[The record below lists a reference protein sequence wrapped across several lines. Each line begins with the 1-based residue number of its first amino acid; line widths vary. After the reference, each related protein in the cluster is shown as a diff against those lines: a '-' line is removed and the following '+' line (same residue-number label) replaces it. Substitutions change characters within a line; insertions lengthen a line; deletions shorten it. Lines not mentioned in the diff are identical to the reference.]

1 MSVDKVNAADK
12 FLDLSDY
19 GRPVARRLVRALVD
33 TPITPVQIT
42 LSYTVVGFVAAVLFA
57 VGGYANGVV
66 AGILLLVKSTLDAA
80 DGSLARAR
88 ERPSRVGRYLDSI
101 CDYAVN
107 AAVFLGLAVNGGLTI
122 RKAVIA
128 VIALESATWQCSAF
142 SYYYV
147 HYRNLTGGD
156 TTSQLDESQTEHY
169 PWDNPRVVRI
179 LRRLYSILFGWQD
192 ALLGKVDRALTP
204 DPVSPVYRSKRLLTA
219 ITVLGLGFQ
228 LLLIAVLAW
237 LNRVSWVFALFIVGL
252 NAYWAI
258 FMVVRHRI
266 ARRAAVRRT

>member
-1 MSVDKVNAADK
+1 MTVDKVRAGDT

-19 GRPVARRLVRALVD
+19 GRPAARRLVRALVD

-57 VGGYANGVV
+57 IGGYVNGAV

-88 ERPSRVGRYLDSI
+88 QRPSRVGRFLDSI

-107 AAVFLGLAVNGGLTI
+107 AAVFLGLAVHEGLTI
-122 RKAVIA
+122 GHAAVA
-128 VIALESATWQCSAF
+128 VVALESATWQCSAF

-156 TTSQLDESQTEHY
+156 RTSQLDETETEGY
-169 PWDNPRVVRI
+169 PWDDPRLVHV
-179 LRRLYSILFGWQD
+179 LRRIYSLVFGWQD
-192 ALLGKVDRALTP
+192 SLLGRIDRALVP
-204 DPVSPVYRSKRLLTA
+204 DPASPVYRSKRLLTA

-237 LNRVSWVFALFIVGL
+237 LNRTGWVFALFIVGL
-252 NAYWAI
+252 NAYWALY
-258 FMVVRHRI
+258 MVVRHRL
-266 ARRAAVRRT
+266 ARRAALRIA

>member
-88 ERPSRVGRYLDSI
+88 
-101 CDYAVN
+101 
-107 AAVFLGLAVNGGLTI
+107 
-122 RKAVIA
+122 
-128 VIALESATWQCSAF
+128 
-142 SYYYV
+142 
-147 HYRNLTGGD
+147 
-156 TTSQLDESQTEHY
+156 
-169 PWDNPRVVRI
+169 
-179 LRRLYSILFGWQD
+179 
-192 ALLGKVDRALTP
+192 
-204 DPVSPVYRSKRLLTA
+204 
-219 ITVLGLGFQ
+219 
-228 LLLIAVLAW
+228 
-237 LNRVSWVFALFIVGL
+237 
-252 NAYWAI
+252 
-258 FMVVRHRI
+258 
-266 ARRAAVRRT
+266 